1 MPQNLDA
8 VINELAGKIT
18 KKWGEAG
25 VATRFLSRVQNG
37 VPAMAIV
44 VALIQDIQA
53 NGGFADLIGGVKI
66 GGDAVLADMLGIG
79 GDLSLDNEQIQFSIG
94 VLLNGTKF
102 GVQGSFSD
110 AFELG
115 LEDNLEFKVDVQI
128 APGVMLVMEV
138 GDIDTRDGHIVKA
151 SFAFSL
157 AVGVSKEGTIELEG
171 SVSPFIKVRAYDY
184 QWYVENNFSN
194 ALYDMTINGQSW
206 NTVASALGLGS
217 NVTQAQFSQ
226 ALFESGSTGDFLF
239 DIARTAARLA
249 PNSTGGAVNL
259 ATNYANPDNFVD
271 RWYPGLPGLTEAGA
285 SPGAELKWNRGAEG
299 AVQIE
304 KHYYQSVSPEGRALM
319 SNEYAKANSLTTNLP
334 DITTVQVFEVL
345 RVGANGQAVIDPAG
359 KPLSTR
365 IVVSNFPHSANGVQ
379 GNFTRGSTEQAAV
392 VLTFFD
398 ADTGRYVTVP
408 VSWDGH
414 SAEQLVDQLRAWAA
428 DPSILMH
435 TVTIGDTNTL
445 QIVHRDLDTA
455 GAVRRVEM
463 PGISMLSRVLEPA
476 DPGGGG
482 GVITAEDGEIV
493 VIGRRLP
500 RDFEPARDAE
510 VNRNGDGSLTI
521 TYTGNDSTT
530 NQQTITDAS
539 LIDRINAALAA
550 TGSPGLPDRAEYDH
564 PMLGNAVLLSTRF
577 QVSKNGEVL
586 LIDSQRSS
594 ERGDAATFLVF
605 NPDGTQKLQAVQIV
619 NSTLSA
625 TGLALHAPGSDV
637 LRKDSAGRLVTK
649 NGFAIRDGSRTR
661 SGENGTVYQYVSGP
675 MSGITRIKVDS
686 DQTLLGVQFDDA
698 GRMLGNILGNVIAG
712 DDKVVQVVASATL
725 STIGGTLGGLANAA
739 IAGSPTEHV
748 NKLLDS
754 FDNELLLS
762 LQTKGIGAVSSYIV
776 AQLISEIG
784 IDGFV
789 GDLANSVLSEALS
802 SAASN
807 LLDLANNDIAFNI
820 GNVAATVIGKKL
832 AGAIWTPDTIGGQ
845 LGSSIGA
852 SLGASFAGKIFG
864 NTLTKLLGASLGG
877 PAGILIGTIA
887 GFLIGG
893 LIGSLFGGTPRS
905 GADVLWDEESGKFAV
920 ENAYARKGGSK
931 EVAQAIAD
939 QVASN
944 YNSVL
949 DAIGGR
955 LSDPTRVQTGNYGM
969 RKSDF
974 VYRPYSTRDE
984 SAIAKRFSGKAGG
997 SALANYG
1004 TFIGLSDP
1012 DFQVIGGD
1020 NYAKRALYATLRAAN
1035 AETFDYGAVIGN
1047 LTTAAQYVS
1056 YLANSAMIDSLVASE
1071 PDSVFAIEVAR
1082 TLVASVEL
1090 GLNKRAASDWYGG
1103 FSAVFLE
1110 LGAANAGQVGLYFDV
1125 SRQTGELY
1133 RVIATGTDQLADTID
1148 IVAQDEIE
1156 AGDGDDTITIG
1167 TSAVNSKGIRV
1178 ELGAG
1183 VIAETGGLKING
1195 VNRTGPY
1202 VIDVAANIFAG
1213 AGNDVVHGGDLG
1225 NNIFGGAGDDSLYGG
1240 VLDDWI
1246 LGGAGN
1252 DRIEAGSST
1261 GGIGGNGN
1269 LLDGG
1274 DGNDTLIGREGSDW
1288 LEGGSGV
1295 DQLIGGGGDDI
1306 LEAGA
1311 GDSDDLK
1318 GGLGSDQY
1326 LVRRGDGLDIAEDDD
1341 SGAPASSGAGDS
1353 ITQRMN
1359 AIQLWKSNSA
1369 AAGAIRPDWVGNAA
1383 GVQTGA
1389 IAGGEDAI
1397 VFGTSIDMGDI
1408 RLQRSGTSGAPGNDL
1423 IIQVM
1428 QTVGGV
1434 ESFSGTQLTVKDWFS
1449 NPFKRVEWLR
1459 FADGNEIRIS
1469 DITSFV
1475 AGGVGDDVLIGTSG
1489 NDFVY
1494 GGAGNDKLFLLAGND
1509 VGNGGTG
1516 NDMVAGDAGRDLLIG
1531 GLGNDELIGGA
1542 GSDAVTGDDG
1552 ADDVYGGADRDIV
1565 SGGRG
1570 DGDLVAGGAGDDTFR
1585 YARGDGRDTYIDELA
1600 DYWTVVW
1607 TAAGG
1612 WNNAAGFA
1620 YDQVTGEVTG
1630 PGGVVI
1636 RKNVGTAAEPEFA
1649 WLGRYDYDDTT
1660 RTLKI
1665 FNPPEN
1671 AATLV
1676 ANAGVDTIEFAPGIN
1691 LQDVILTRPAGTNDL
1706 TFAISRENE
1715 VLADTG
1721 AASDSITIKDWYLAP
1736 GQIEKLA
1743 FYQTGI
1749 LDIAPAQMSLI
1760 AGTDGADGADLTPL
1774 QGTSISDWITGGGG
1788 EDVIAGGFGNDI
1800 LAGNS
1805 GFDTL
1810 RGEAGDDVLYG
1821 GAGNDI
1827 LDGGTGKDVLV
1838 GGAGQ
1843 NAASYASAATAVRAQ
1858 LSASWANSG
1867 DALGDEYTG
1876 IADLTGGSGGDVLGG
1891 DSGENILAGGA
1902 GGDTLQGNAGNDTYA
1917 WNVGDGADT
1926 IIEGSFVVEE
1936 AVTAAGTLASGYT
1949 VSIWEKTGTISG
1961 VNGNAYWRLQLK
1973 GPDGTVVYDSS
1984 NFSYAPTATPPVPS
1998 PAAYVVSGWLGGFAR
2013 TSGQQVTR
2021 SRFDAAADAGSDEIE
2036 FGPNISLSDLSFV
2049 VVGNDLMIRYGG
2061 SGASQL
2067 TIREQRG
2074 PNAGTVVETLKLA
2087 DGFAVSLKN
2096 VWSAWT
2102 EPLEGTQEDDYLTG
2116 RWGTYADTLLGGD
2129 GNDVLVGYAGNDL
2142 LYGGSGDDTFEAGT
2156 GADLMDG
2163 GTNSPSSAGP
2173 NAGDTAR
2180 YVRSAAA
2187 VSIDLNLTTVQGGT
2201 AGADSV
2207 GDVLTGIENLVGS
2220 AFGDTLTG
2228 DGADNRLV
2236 GLEGNDMVSG
2246 GGGDDFVLGDGGNDT
2261 LYGDAGEDSISG
2273 GDGDDALYG
2282 GSGTDVL
2289 DGGAGN
2295 DGAFGAE
2302 GDDSL
2307 IGGLGIDTLD
2317 GGDGNDVLRGGD
2329 GNDTLGGGS
2338 GNDTLSGDAGSDALD
2353 GGIGDDVY
2361 AFTRFSGADTLADTS
2376 GSNRIMFDASVTHDK
2391 LWLTRAGNDLRVAV
2405 IGGDAVVTVAG
2416 FFLAA
2421 DSGRVH
2427 AIETT
2432 THAIFLDHPDALK
2445 LIAAMTGA
2453 TSTPAVTPTSLPT
2466 AIAAQL
2472 DSYWHKDGKATPKG
2486 PATPRVVNLSE
2497 DGSIQLD
2504 GAWGIVDHDQN
2515 IASFRLKEGSGPVKG
2530 TITGFD
2536 PLTGALTY
2544 TPFADANGSDSF
2556 VVIATDADGQAVEL
2570 PVNLTITLVN
2580 DAPSGLHVAGDGV
2593 LEIVENAPGSGTADG
2608 KRIGQF
2614 TAVDPEADTI
2624 TYVLADNA
2632 GGRFTIDGATGELRV
2647 GNASLLDRETGAS
2660 HTIRVVARDSHG
2672 AETSS
2677 TFTVTVTGFNE
2688 APFGPQLDGARGIA
2702 SEFVSG
2708 VTAPNDNSFVAKFKL
2723 SDPDLDGSLALIFAI
2738 DGTGNPGNYFKIVG
2752 NQVQFAAEPD
2762 FEALA
2767 AAGYSIS
2774 DGDGDGFGEVTL
2786 TGKVQAS
2793 DGTLPSL
2800 ASTGFSVRIE
2810 DVNQQH
2816 TAINANGLATS
2827 IEERDR
2833 LAADAPPR
2841 QLVVL
2846 GTLGTDDPDRA
2857 DQPTGKYN
2865 WTVFEG
2871 ASTVASTRFVVD
2883 ESNRLV
2889 LRAGESLDFETDGA
2903 SITLRVRATD
2913 KSSSP
2918 LSLERNLTFAIA
2930 DQIDILDGTAGADTL
2945 YGTVGRDLLRGLGG
2959 GDTLYGLAG
2968 ADELDGGAGD
2978 DTLYGGE
2985 GDDRLSGGSN
2995 KDTLIGEAGNDVLL
3009 GEDGDDTLQGG
3020 AGDDT
3025 LEGGA
3030 GNEGERVGGT
3040 QYWRGFVQTGLFG
3053 GDGNDI
3059 LNGGDGDDF
3068 LDGGLGADQ
3077 LNGGAG
3083 FDGVTYAGS
3092 AAGVSVN
3099 LAANQ
3104 GAGGN
3109 AQGDTF
3115 SGIELVQGSNHGDAI
3130 TGSASG
3136 NVIYGGAG
3144 NDTIWG
3150 GAGADF
3156 LFGGDGDDWIDAEAG
3171 NDYLDGGAG
3180 NDTLRG
3186 GIDND
3191 IYFIGR
3197 NRGNDQIQNFDPT
3210 GSNFDHIAFDGS
3222 ILYTDIWFDRVD
3234 GAGVISASGNH
3245 LRMTILGTTGAEGSV
3260 LVENWFTIPDHTL
3273 PENYFKIDL
3282 ISDGDA
3288 RAAIPVNVDAL
3299 VDLMAALPAG
3309 TRPTTQAQMAALRSG
3324 NASFANALEDHWGHL
3339 SAPKIS
3345 NTISISGIEPL
3356 DNGLQTISFQVR
3368 AWFEDEQGLGV
3379 VIPASNIDLVL
3390 DVADEYALSNYVTA
3404 VDYGT
3409 PDANGY
3415 RTVTLTLAPDAS
3427 TPAGFTVP
3435 LLLRAQIRGT
3445 TRTALDPGGIALTIA
3460 PTADT
3465 PYLTQLVGTAGNA
3478 GSYLPIYISAMSS
3491 DVDGS
3496 EITDILISA
3505 PPAGYAFTNAAGQ
3518 AIGTFDGTWWRFS
3531 AEQAANLRLRVPA
3544 GSAQDITLTVVPR
3557 AIEGSSIR
3565 NGAATPLTI
3574 KINGAP
3580 TALTL
3585 RGMGL
3590 SPAPRINEY
3599 VPGVSATNGVQV
3611 GTVVPTDP
3619 DSVELSVIPTGVA
3632 QLPLGGW
3639 GEERIIT
3646 AIGPA
3651 GNPVQ
3656 VLETGQGATMDAGG
3670 GVHWVAGGTADTSC
3684 AYKFTI
3690 FFKPENNLNHHLYFG
3705 TYGNVLDASTGV
3717 ANSNPYFWYGNSASL
3732 VQDRWYRIE
3741 GYVLPEG
3748 SPPIGNETY
3757 GGVFDTVTGE
3767 KVATT
3772 FTYRFGAGGS
3782 ETGARFFSYYGSM
3795 SGYSAQWYQP
3805 IVEKLEYTYALED
3818 SAGGR
3823 FSINATTGIVTANG
3837 TAFDRETAASHAITV
3852 RVTDSGGLSK
3862 TQTFTIAVDNVNEA
3876 PNAPGGGATTWS
3888 FFDETG
3894 NGGHPASGGATVA
3907 SFALS
3912 DIDGTTPTLQFGSNG
3927 NPGGWFTI
3935 VGNQVRLAEGFNF
3948 NFETFRAQGYSI
3960 YDWNGDGRLEAH
3972 IANVYLKAWDG
3983 ALPSSETL
3991 LQVFISDV
3999 NERPNN
4005 LTLVASTVY
4014 SETLNGEAPQS
4025 GKVIASFGMSDP
4037 DGTTPNLVILGGNA
4051 YGWFQTV
4058 GNQLAFTS
4066 ANFSA
4071 DWFRAYKGQYGTDA
4085 DFYYDTDGDGL
4096 KEIRVTRLTLAAQDA
4111 SGALSD
4117 SFTYDVLIEDQ
4128 NEAPTWAGIPF
4139 TFNLNENTSW
4149 YQYVGSVWGTDIDGP
4164 PSELRYLFANWD
4176 WYHDANLGKQV
4187 SRSPDQRFVV
4197 TYDGLVYV
4205 NGSQNIDAELPL
4217 STLSYSTLIYDRA
4230 LGANTAYQYGTLN
4243 INIINQNEDFALRDA
4258 SGSRAEGSYSPYP
4271 SPLEDP
4277 NSYFDMRALML
4288 TNTEGDAIRWSFSD
4302 GSMTSG
4308 IWSIEG
4314 STGRVYLTSPYVD
4327 YESLVEVYEWQ
4338 RQWVQVGTDPWDGTP
4353 IYEEQ
4358 DVYVYMGRDPSRAT
4372 QTLAVRAT
4380 DAGGIAHTANF
4391 TVTINDVNEG
4401 PVFGYTPRFIV
4412 RDDQSNGYLGTL
4424 FGYDPETG
4432 AGASSYSISLV
4443 SFEEQFLSQGGS
4455 EDIDN
4460 TGNPT
4465 VSVAWNNGRLSFN
4478 TPGDGEW
4485 EGGIRNHPTYHIRM
4499 SYQLVYRMQATMTD
4513 ASGISSTQPFEII
4526 FLKHGQSNVLPLIL
4540 DLDGDG
4546 VEMVDADTSSVRFDM
4561 NEDGIADRTGWV
4573 GADDG
4578 LLVLDRNG
4586 NGVIDDAREL
4596 SFAKDDEQAVTDLEG
4611 LRAWDSNRNGLL
4623 DGGDTDFARFQIWRD
4638 INQNGISEAS
4648 ELFSLTSLGIKSLNL
4663 TLNLTNQELVS
4674 DRNVLFAT
4682 SEFHRTDGTTGVIG
4696 DVSFAF
4702 DPEDPPEAVA
4712 PPIVLDLDGN
4722 GAALVSLADSKTRF
4736 DMNGDGVADKT
4747 GWIATGD
4754 ALLALDRNG
4763 NGTVDDIDEISF
4775 VKDKAGAKTD
4785 LEGLAAFDSNADG
4798 KLDGSD
4804 ARFVEFRAW
4813 RDANSNGVTDAGELL
4828 SLAQA
4833 GIVSIS
4839 LTGAATGETAATGN
4853 NIVYNTGSFVRA
4865 TGANGMLLDVGLA
4878 FKAMPK
4884 LPEIEFQS
4892 SDWSGKA
4899 RNYDIGASVG
4909 AARVTPRHAKGV
4921 LSAEA
4926 GQIAPAAILTF
4937 DDRTYGLLSTILVDL
4952 DGDGLEARRA
4962 NRAAAGFDMNGDGS
4976 LDNTGWVSGGDGLLV
4991 IDRDGDGAITHAS
5004 EISFLSEK
5012 DGATSA
5018 WDGLSVL
5025 DNNRDGKVDGRD
5037 ARFGALK
5044 IWADRNGDG
5053 ISQAD
5058 ELKSLA
5064 DMGIAEIGL
5073 RTAPS
5078 SDSAKVGDNLPLST
5092 ATFKWSNGV
5101 TATIGNVALA
5111 FEPATKS
5118 GGSDVTPEE
5127 QTPAETAAALA
5138 ASRLVQA
5145 MNGFGAG
5152 SSEGSLSSRWT
5163 ERQANFDWLAAKVA

>member
-1 MPQNLDA
+1 MSNLKDSFFETRGFSSAADYMDFIRIHEEVHVLLKEPTSPQGGH
-8 VINELAGKIT
+8 AG
-18 KKWGEAG
+18 GH
-25 VATRFLSRVQNG
+25 
-37 VPAMAIV
+37 
-44 VALIQDIQA
+44 
-53 NGGFADLIGGVKI
+53 GGVWI
-66 GGDAVLADMLGIG
+66 DVFNRYPGAD
-79 GDLSLDNEQIQFSIG
+79 
-94 VLLNGTKF
+94 
-102 GVQGSFSD
+102 
-110 AFELG
+110 
-115 LEDNLEFKVDVQI
+115 
-128 APGVMLVMEV
+128 
-138 GDIDTRDGHIVKA
+138 
-151 SFAFSL
+151 
-157 AVGVSKEGTIELEG
+157 
-171 SVSPFIKVRAYDY
+171 
-184 QWYVENNFSN
+184 
-194 ALYDMTINGQSW
+194 
-206 NTVASALGLGS
+206 NTVARSITFTLTS
-217 NVTQAQFSQ
+217 
-226 ALFESGSTGDFLF
+226 FLTDTVENKTF
-239 DIARTAARLA
+239 ARLL
-249 PNSTGGAVNL
+249 N
-259 ATNYANPDNFVD
+259 
-271 RWYPGLPGLTEAGA
+271 
-285 SPGAELKWNRGAEG
+285 
-299 AVQIE
+299 
-304 KHYYQSVSPEGRALM
+304 
-319 SNEYAKANSLTTNLP
+319 
-334 DITTVQVFEVL
+334 
-345 RVGANGQAVIDPAG
+345 AG
-359 KPLSTR
+359 KFSG
-365 IVVSNFPHSANGVQ
+365 VS
-379 GNFTRGSTEQAAV
+379 
-392 VLTFFD
+392 
-398 ADTGRYVTVP
+398 
-408 VSWDGH
+408 
-414 SAEQLVDQLRAWAA
+414 SAEEFSKIPQAILDLLPATQRNKE
-428 DPSILMH
+428 SINSKRL
-435 TVTIGDTNTL
+435 
-445 QIVHRDLDTA
+445 
-455 GAVRRVEM
+455 
-463 PGISMLSRVLEPA
+463 LEFLEFRQ
-476 DPGGGG
+476 
-482 GVITAEDGEIV
+482 T
-493 VIGRRLP
+493 
-500 RDFEPARDAE
+500 
-510 VNRNGDGSLTI
+510 SL
-521 TYTGNDSTT
+521 
-530 NQQTITDAS
+530 
-539 LIDRINAALAA
+539 
-550 TGSPGLPDRAEYDH
+550 
-564 PMLGNAVLLSTRF
+564 
-577 QVSKNGEVL
+577 
-586 LIDSQRSS
+586 
-594 ERGDAATFLVF
+594 
-605 NPDGTQKLQAVQIV
+605 
-619 NSTLSA
+619 
-625 TGLALHAPGSDV
+625 
-637 LRKDSAGRLVTK
+637 
-649 NGFAIRDGSRTR
+649 
-661 SGENGTVYQYVSGP
+661 
-675 MSGITRIKVDS
+675 SGIV
-686 DQTLLGVQFDDA
+686 
-698 GRMLGNILGNVIAG
+698 
-712 DDKVVQVVASATL
+712 
-725 STIGGTLGGLANAA
+725 ANA
-739 IAGSPTEHV
+739 ISRWKEDYKLSHPGQPVPEPT
-748 NKLLDS
+748 L
-754 FDNELLLS
+754 
-762 LQTKGIGAVSSYIV
+762 
-776 AQLISEIG
+776 
-784 IDGFV
+784 
-789 GDLANSVLSEALS
+789 GDLAKSDILTRKDGRDTLHATIEQIWRNDFGAILGRAGE
-802 SAASN
+802 N
-807 LLDLANNDIAFNI
+807 LLEGFTNLD
-820 GNVAATVIGKKL
+820 
-832 AGAIWTPDTIGGQ
+832 GGQ
-845 LGSSIGA
+845 LGIALGSVLGKRVTSNPFGQIVASGTFSTVLGAVGEFIDTRAFHGTNSTHILDAGVEGFGKTLLNNIKGAGIGA
-852 SLGASFAGKIFG
+852 LSSY
-864 NTLTKLLGASLGG
+864 LTAELVSAIGVNGVPGEVANSLGG
-877 PAGILIGTIA
+877 AVVTQILTNLEHVGEVIRNAEGTVIGHRTLFDNIGPGLIANAAASYLGSKLASAIYKPDTVGGQIGSAVGAAYGSFVAGNILAISGVNPVSFAAAVVAVALWTV
-887 GFLIGG
+887 LGG
-893 LIGSLFGGTPRS
+893 LIGSIFGGTPRS
-905 GADVLWDEESGKFAV
+905 GADASWDAAKGEFVVA
-920 ENAYARKGGSK
+920 NAYARKGGSK
-931 EVAQAIAD
+931 EAAQQLASIVATNLNAVL
-939 QVASN
+939 VASGATL
-944 YNSVL
+944 L
-949 DAIGGR
+949 DPA
-955 LSDPTRVQTGNYGM
+955 RVQTGNYGM
-969 RKSDF
+969 RKKEYT
-974 VYRPYSTRDE
+974 YRPTSTRDE
-984 SAIAKRFSGKAGG
+984 GAITARFSGKDGAEKLTTHGSYLGIASMLEQLAGG
-997 SALANYG
+997 DVYIKRAIGAVLANSGGNPNGNGVGAAGQFSMTTLSGAIATATDYGLYVQNAPAINALIAADAQTGFSTGWVVTLAQAIDLGLNRRAATDWTGGYVTFLDEAIDGRIDRSSLLPVQLAMVIEESTGARLWEVIGTDGKRIGFVHDTIETGSQTDIVATTANDIIDLRAGSLVNQIGYTVDHRLNDDIAVSGADFIAKSATLNLAAGARSATGSVVTIADSLVEAGERFDVALSNADGVKIVGPAAAVMVVAADALPTLMVGRSYAAEGDGYAVFHIGLSRAATTAVTLDLALKPGSATEGVDYVAGLEVSADGVSGWTSATSVTLAPGAKSYFVRVAVIADNGINDAGQPTNVEANESLTLTATVTAGASALANG
-1004 TFIGLSDP
+1004 TAP
-1012 DFQVIGGD
+1012 
-1020 NYAKRALYATLRAAN
+1020 
-1035 AETFDYGAVIGN
+1035 
-1047 LTTAAQYVS
+1047 VS
-1056 YLANSAMIDSLVASE
+1056 GQGTIID
-1071 PDSVFAIEVAR
+1071 
-1082 TLVASVEL
+1082 
-1090 GLNKRAASDWYGG
+1090 
-1103 FSAVFLE
+1103 
-1110 LGAANAGQVGLYFDV
+1110 
-1125 SRQTGELY
+1125 
-1133 RVIATGTDQLADTID
+1133 
-1148 IVAQDEIE
+1148 
-1156 AGDGDDTITIG
+1156 G
-1167 TSAVNSKGIRV
+1167 TSATPFAWIDDQVVHEGSTA
-1178 ELGAG
+1178 ELW
-1183 VIAETGGLKING
+1183 IH
-1195 VNRTGPY
+1195 RTGTAPDAASITY
-1202 VIDVAANIFAG
+1202 TTSDRTRLDIAVAATV
-1213 AGNDVVHGGDLG
+1213 D
-1225 NNIFGGAGDDSLYGG
+1225 GGAGDDTIYASNLGDN
-1240 VLDDWI
+1240 LF
-1246 LGGAGN
+1246 GGAGN
-1252 DRIEAGSST
+1252 DTLYGGRLDDWLLGGEGDDVLDAGT
-1261 GGIGGNGN
+1261 ADQAT
-1269 LLDGG
+1269 LGG
-1274 DGNDTLIGREGSDW
+1274 DGNYLSGGTGNDTLRGREGSDW
-1288 LEGGSGV
+1288 LEGGDGT
-1295 DQLIGGGGDDI
+1295 DTLTGGAGDDI
-1306 LEAGA
+1306 LAG
-1311 GDSDDLK
+1311 
-1318 GGLGSDQY
+1318 GGGENDALYGGTGSDQY
-1326 LVRRGDGLDIAEDDD
+1326 IVRRGDGLDIVEEDA
-1341 SGAPASSGAGDS
+1341 SGAPPPSGSGDA
-1353 ITQRMN
+1353 IAQRIAKIEAWKANPN
-1359 AIQLWKSNSA
+1359 AV
-1369 AAGAIRPDWVGNAA
+1369 GALRPDWIGTSA
-1383 GVQTGA
+1383 GVQAGA
-1389 IAGGEDAI
+1389 VSGGEDAI
-1397 VFGTSIDMGDI
+1397 VFGGGIGIGDI
-1408 RLQRSGTSGAPGNDL
+1408 RLQRSGTASAQGNDL
-1423 IIQVM
+1423 IVM
-1428 QTVGGV
+1428 VMTTTGDV
-1434 ESFSGTQLTVKDWFS
+1434 ESFSGTQVTIRDWFT

-1459 FADGNEIRIS
+1459 FADGNEIRIG

-1475 AGGVGDDVLIGTSG
+1475 IGGSGDDVLIGTQG

-1494 GGAGNDKLFLLAGND
+1494 GGAGDDRLFLLAGDD
-1509 VGNGGTG
+1509 VGNGGVG
-1516 NDMVAGDAGRDLLIG
+1516 NDMVVGDAGRDLLIG
-1531 GLGNDELIGGA
+1531 SAGNDQLIGGA
-1542 GSDAVTGDDG
+1542 GIDAITGDAG
-1552 ADDVYGGADRDIV
+1552 ADDIYGGADNDIV
-1565 SGGRG
+1565 AGGRG
-1570 DGDLVAGGAGDDTFR
+1570 DGDLIAGGAGNDTFR
-1585 YARGDGRDTYIDELA
+1585 YTRGDGRDTYIDEFA
-1600 DYWTVVW
+1600 DYWAVAW

-1612 WNNAAGFA
+1612 WNNAAGFT
-1620 YDQVTGEVTG
+1620 YNQVTGEVTG

-1649 WLGRYDYDDTT
+1649 WLGRYDYDSGTQ
-1660 RTLKI
+1660 TLKV
-1665 FNPPEN
+1665 FAAPEN
-1671 AATLV
+1671 APTLV
-1676 ANAGVDTIEFAPGIN
+1676 ANAGIDTIEFAPGIN
-1691 LQDVILTRPAGTNDL
+1691 LQDVILMRAGNGKDL
-1706 TFAISRENE
+1706 VLALSGENE
-1715 VLADTG
+1715 ELGNTE
-1721 AASDSITIKDWYLAP
+1721 AAPDSITIKDWYLAP

-1749 LDIAPAQMSLI
+1749 LDIAPASMSLI
-1760 AGTDGADGADLTPL
+1760 AGTDGADGTGTTPL
-1774 QGTSISDWITGGGG
+1774 QGTSVSDWITGAAGD
-1788 EDVIAGGFGNDI
+1788 DVIAGGFGNDI

-1827 LDGGTGKDVLV
+1827 LDGGAGKDVLV

-1936 AVTAAGTLASGYT
+1936 AVTAAGALASGYT

-1961 VNGNAYWRLQLK
+1961 INGNAYWRLQLK

-1984 NFSYAPTATPPVPS
+1984 NFSYAPTATPAVPS

-2021 SRFDAAADAGSDEIE
+2021 SRFDAAADGGNDEIE
-2036 FGPNISLSDLSFV
+2036 FGANISLSDLSFL

-2074 PNAGTVVETLKLA
+2074 TNAGTVVETLKLA

-2116 RWGTYADTLLGGD
+2116 RWGAYADTLLGGD

-2163 GTNSPSSAGP
+2163 GTNSPSSAGAD
-2173 NAGDTAR
+2173 AGDTAR

-2187 VSIDLNLTTVQGGT
+2187 VIVDLNLTTAQGGAT
-2201 AGADSV
+2201 NADSV
-2207 GDVLTGIENLVGS
+2207 GDVLLGIENVVGS
-2220 AFGDTLTG
+2220 AFDDTLTG
-2228 DGADNRLV
+2228 DGNDNRLF
-2236 GLEGNDMVSG
+2236 GLDGIDTLRG
-2246 GGGDDFVLGDGGNDT
+2246 GGGADVLVGDAGNDL
-2261 LYGDAGEDSISG
+2261 LYGDAGGDTVSG

-2282 GSGTDVL
+2282 GSEKDLL

-2295 DGAFGAE
+2295 DGLYGEA
-2302 GDDSL
+2302 GDDQL
-2307 IGGLGIDTLD
+2307 NGALGNDTID
-2317 GGDGNDVLRGGD
+2317 GGEGNDVLGGGD
-2329 GNDTLGGGS
+2329 GNDTLLGGTGNDKLVGGA
-2338 GNDTLSGDAGSDALD
+2338 GNDTLSDAAGDE
-2353 GGIGDDVY
+2353 VY
-2361 AFTRFSGADTLADTS
+2361 SFERFSGQDILTDRDGT
-2376 GSNRIMFDASVTHDK
+2376 NIITFDASVTYDK
-2391 LWLTRAGNDLRVAV
+2391 VWLTRVGNDLRVAV
-2405 IGGDAVVTVAG
+2405 IGGDTAVTVTD
-2416 FFLAA
+2416 FFLPA
-2421 DSGRVH
+2421 DNSRVH
-2427 AIETT
+2427 SIVTG
-2432 THAIFLDHPDALK
+2432 THTIFLDHPESLQ
-2445 LIAAMTGA
+2445 LVAAMTAA
-2453 TSTPAVTPTSLPT
+2453 TTTPAATPTALP
-2466 AIAAQL
+2466 ASIAPLLA
-2472 DSYWHKDGKATPKG
+2472 SWWHVGGKAAPKA
-2486 PATPRVVNLSE
+2486 PAAPRTAALSE
-2497 DGSIQLD
+2497 DGSLNLD
-2504 GAWGIVDHDQN
+2504 GTWGIVDHDQN
-2515 IASFRLKEGSGPVKG
+2515 IASFRLKEGSGPIKG

-2570 PVNLTITLVN
+2570 PVNLTITPVN
-2580 DAPSGLHVAGDGV
+2580 DAPGGLHVAGDGV

-2614 TAVDPEADTI
+2614 TAADPEGDII
-2624 TYVLADNA
+2624 TYTLADNA

-2688 APFGPQLDGARGIA
+2688 APFAPQLDGARGIA

-2816 TAINANGLATS
+2816 TAINANGLAMS

-2959 GDTLYGLAG
+2959 DDTLYGLAG

-3505 PPAGYAFTNAAGQ
+3505 PPAGYAFTNAVGQ

-3670 GVHWVAGGTADTSC
+3670 GVHWVAGGTADTSR

-3767 KVATT
+3767 KVANT

-3894 NGGHPASGGATVA
+3894 NGGHPASGGATVV

-4747 GWIATGD
+4747 GWITTGD

-4763 NGTVDDIDEISF
+4763 NSTVDGIDEISF

-4976 LDNTGWVSGGDGLLV
+4976 LDNTGWVSGGDGFLV